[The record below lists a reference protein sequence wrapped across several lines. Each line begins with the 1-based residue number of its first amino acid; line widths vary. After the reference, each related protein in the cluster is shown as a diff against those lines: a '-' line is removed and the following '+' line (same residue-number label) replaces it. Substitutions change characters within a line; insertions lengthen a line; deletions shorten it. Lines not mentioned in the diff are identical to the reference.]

1 MRQQYVRQ
9 LGEVWPTVHRAVARL
24 EGIAAE
30 PLAVDGHHDEL
41 MRLQYE
47 LHVGSEHF
55 FGMRPPAGTELAHSA
70 LAVALADARDMTGRV
85 VSAVQLGDVRDVE
98 RMTPEWRNALDCV
111 RRARLRL
118 VRGRRRKPP
127 GLRDM
132 APQVVAVG
140 LAVAGAVVVS
150 NAGVGPWWPLWAAV
164 LLACCA
170 AIGLRRA

>member
-9 LGEVWPTVHRAVARL
+9 LGEVWPRVHRAVARL

-30 PLAVDGHHDEL
+30 PLAVDAHHNEL
-41 MRLQYE
+41 VRLQYD

-55 FGMRPPAGTELAHSA
+55 FGMRPPMGTELAHSA

-85 VSAVQLGDVRDVE
+85 VSAVELGDLRDVE
-98 RMTPEWRNALDCV
+98 RMTRDWRDALDGV
-111 RRARLRL
+111 RTARLRL
-118 VRGRRRKPP
+118 IRRRRRKPL

-132 APQVVAVG
+132 APQVVAFG

-150 NAGVGPWWPLWAAV
+150 NADAGPWWPLWAAV
-164 LLACCA
+164 LLACCG